1 MGAHCAKF
9 CFGDLSNFRRQT
21 SAERQS
27 YLDSN
32 STQRSRNRCETLRD
46 SDLGV
51 ICLRLTVRQLQALL
65 ETLKSRDERRSTGP
79 ATHVPAHQEESIQ
92 LHQDEPVTPVLPATR
107 APDKVQNQK
116 LQVVGQQTKHNLST
130 LVKED
135 FKPYVCVSQNSLP

>member
-1 MGAHCAKF
+1 MGARCAKF
-9 CFGDLSNFRRQT
+9 CFGDLPNFRRHT
-21 SAERQS
+21 EAERQN

-32 STQRSRNRCETLRD
+32 YTESSRRRCETLRD

-65 ETLKSRDERRSTGP
+65 ETLKSRDERRGAGP
-79 ATHVPAHQEESIQ
+79 ATHVPAHQEETIQ
-92 LHQDEPVTPVLPATR
+92 LRQDEPVTPVLPATR

-116 LQVVGQQTKHNLST
+116 LQLVGQQTKHNLST

-135 FKPYVCVSQNSLP
+135 FKPYVGVSQNS

>member
-9 CFGDLSNFRRQT
+9 CFGDLPNFRRQT

-27 YLDSN
+27 YLESN
-32 STQRSRNRCETLRD
+32 YTERSRCRRETLRNP
-46 SDLGV
+46 DLGV

-65 ETLKSRDERRSTGP
+65 ETLQSRDERRSTGP
-79 ATHVPAHQEESIQ
+79 TTHVPAHQEESIQ
-92 LHQDEPVTPVLPATR
+92 LRHDEPVPPVLPASRT
-107 APDKVQNQK
+107 PDKVQNQK
-116 LQVVGQQTKHNLST
+116 LQLVGQKTKHNLST